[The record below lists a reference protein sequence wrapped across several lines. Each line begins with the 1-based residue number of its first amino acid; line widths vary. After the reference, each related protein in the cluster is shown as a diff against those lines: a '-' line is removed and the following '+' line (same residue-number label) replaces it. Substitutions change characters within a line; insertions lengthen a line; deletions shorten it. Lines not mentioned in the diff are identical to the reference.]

1 MLNSRE
7 PGTWCLVESRL
18 TRLRSSERHSFTTMF
33 LLSWLVLLLLAEA
46 CSSAK
51 IIGGS
56 AAGGSHY
63 MMIRNVMEELASR
76 GHEVVV

>member
-1 MLNSRE
+1 M
-7 PGTWCLVESRL
+7 
-18 TRLRSSERHSFTTMF
+18 
-33 LLSWLVLLLLAEA
+33 LLLLAES

-63 MMIRNVMEELASR
+63 MMIRNVVEELASR
-76 GHEVVV
+76 GHEVLCSLKRECMLVK